1 MKHHFLKAQDWCIPN
16 SKKLGKGG
24 RRPTWI
30 SKELMEKLK
39 WKKKFYRMWKRGLP
53 TCWEY
58 RSIFMACRDET
69 RKANGP
75 LGIKSGKSSRVTRK
89 AFCSMSI
96 VKGGLGKILVH
107 Y

>member
-1 MKHHFLKAQDWCIPN
+1 M
-16 SKKLGKGG
+16 
-24 RRPTWI
+24 

-75 LGIKSGKSSRVTRK
+75 LGIKSGERDQGQQER
-89 AFCSMSI
+89 F
-96 VKGGLGKILVH
+96 LYIL
-107 Y
+107 